1 MTKNR
6 LIEQLSAMGL
16 LTLLMGALP
25 AFADTR
31 LEDLTVMALGPLNT
45 APAATR
51 NAHGKLGSGKLGSGL
66 SFCLF

>member
-1 MTKNR
+1 MTKNQ

-31 LEDLTVMALGPLNT
+31 LEDLTVMALGPLNA

-51 NAHGKLGSGKLGSGL
+51 NAQD
-66 SFCLF
+66 